1 MAAIKHLLKL
11 HANDLTN
18 TLDPTLRSL
27 KHRGTAQS
35 ATHTEGAV
43 KVMSVIFNLK
53 TRKQIHL
60 QHQAGGAATT
70 SFSKTGT
77 KEFMA
82 KPVNTS
88 RSARS
93 F

>member
-27 KHRGTAQS
+27 KHRD